1 MRQTKT
7 EAIFLLALTRVYM
20 LEYPKTAKRQMKTIL
35 FIIDMLTGSRV
46 HKLAGAREV
55 CSQHGYHIE
64 EIETSRIED
73 PLEKV
78 VRYWAPAGCIID
90 DSGSNMSDTSAFA
103 DVPVVHLDPCE
114 KVLLSPHDF
123 TVSSDNRQ
131 IADLAVA
138 ELVKTGCK
146 HFAFFGWNKQIG
158 WSYRRQE
165 RFCEL
170 LKRMNRPFSVMDDTS
185 AFYDKTMLATRSRP
199 FLAALP
205 RPCGIF
211 AANDDFAATILDI
224 CTADGIRIPGDMFVV
239 GVDDD
244 PVVCDNLR
252 PSLSSVRP
260 GFVNAGRIAM
270 SLLAKM
276 IDNPHMPVEKKLYH
290 PLGITSRLSTRHVV
304 AQSKRVLSA
313 IDLIRREACHGLKA
327 SDVVMAFGTSERQA
341 EIEFKNATGKR
352 ITQEI
357 TDVRFEHVF
366 ELLMRPSQA
375 IAPIANLCGWDSDI
389 YLKRLFKQRMG
400 MTMREWRAAHLDNP
414 TKR

>member
-1 MRQTKT
+1 
-7 EAIFLLALTRVYM
+7 
-20 LEYPKTAKRQMKTIL
+20 MKTIL
-35 FIIDMLTGSRV
+35 FIIDMLSGSRV

-55 CSQHGYHIE
+55 CSHLGYHIE

-73 PLEKV
+73 PIEKV
-78 VRYWAPAGCIID
+78 IRYWAPAGCILD
-90 DSGSNMSDTSAFA
+90 DSGNNMSDTSAYA
-103 DVPVVHLDPCE
+103 DVPLVHLDPSE
-114 KVLLSPHDF
+114 SVLSSPHAF

-138 ELVKTGCK
+138 ELVKTGSK
-146 HFAFFGWNKQIG
+146 HFAFLGWDKHIA

-170 LKRMNRPFSVMDDTS
+170 LKRINRPFSVMNDTS
-185 AFYDKTMLATRSRP
+185 TFYNKTMLATRSRP

-211 AANDDFAATILDI
+211 AANDDFAATVLDI
-224 CTADGIRIPGDMFVV
+224 CTTDGIRIPGDMFIV

-252 PSLSSVRP
+252 PYLSSVRP

-270 SLLAKM
+270 SLLAKL
-276 IDNPHMPVEKKLYH
+276 IDNPLMPAEKKVYH
-290 PLGITSRLSTRHVV
+290 PFGLTSRLSTRLVN

-313 IDLIRREACHGLKA
+313 LDLIRREACNGLKA
-327 SDVVMAFGTSERQA
+327 SDVVMSFGTSERQA

-357 TDVRFEHVF
+357 TDVRFEHVI
-366 ELLMRPSQA
+366 ELLKRPSQT

-389 YLKRLFKQRMG
+389 YLKRLFKQRFG
-400 MTMREWRAAHLDNP
+400 MSMREWRRLNQGSANASDP
-414 TKR
+414 DT